1 MTNVP
6 SQTPRPERV
15 LETRRIYKGRV
26 VNLRVDTVA
35 LPNGSSAQREVAE
48 HAPVVV
54 IVPLDDDGNVLLV
67 RQYRLPVGQLL
78 LELPAGCIDPGES
91 VEDAVQRELREETGQ
106 RAGRLERLAQF
117 YASPGFCDELM
128 HLFLATQLEPS
139 PLAPD
144 SDEILQVVRMSL
156 TEAAVLVERG
166 EICDAKT
173 IVGLWA
179 AGARATRRIA
189 EDIVRQRLLMEGYYG
204 IDVDEGAIERYFAGI
219 SEFLGLQMYGR
230 PTIFSIGGRGREEN
244 QGYDAFAPLV
254 DSGISVY
261 VWTNKRFVSIVL
273 YTCKGFSSERA
284 VRFTRDFLEIS
295 EMVSQEF

>member
-1 MTNVP
+1 MAP
-6 SQTPRPERV
+6 EDPLSPERV
-15 LETRRIYKGRV
+15 LETRRIYEGRIV
-26 VNLRVDTVA
+26 KLRVDTVA
-35 LPNGSSAQREVAE
+35 LPDGRPAQREVAE

-54 IVPLDDDGNVLLV
+54 IVPFDGDGNVLLV
-67 RQYRLPVGQLL
+67 RQYRLPVKQFL

-189 EDIVRQRLLMEGYYG
+189 VDIVRQRLLMEGYYG

-230 PTIFSIGGRGREEN
+230 PTIFSTGGRGREEN

-261 VWTNKRFVSIVL
+261 VWTNKRFVSVVL
-273 YTCKGFSSERA
+273 YTCKGFGSERA

>member
-1 MTNVP
+1 
-6 SQTPRPERV
+6 V
-15 LETRRIYKGRV
+15 LESRRVYEGRI

-35 LPNGSSAQREVAE
+35 LPDGRSAQREVAE

-54 IVPLDDDGNVLLV
+54 IVPLDKDGNVLLV
-67 RQYRLPVGQLL
+67 RQYRLPVRRLL
-78 LELPAGCIDPGES
+78 LELPAGCMDPGES
-91 VEDAVQRELREETGQ
+91 AEEAAQRELREETGQ
-106 RAGRLERLAQF
+106 RAGRLERLAAF

-128 HLFLATQLEPS
+128 HLFLATELEPS

-144 SDEILQVVRMSL
+144 SDESLEVVQMPL
-156 TEAAVLVERG
+156 LEALGLVERG

-179 AGARATRRIA
+179 ARTRATRRIA
-189 EDIVRQRLLMEGYYG
+189 EDVFRQRLLMEGYYT
-204 IDVDEGAIERYFAGI
+204 IDVDEAAIEKYFAGVA
-219 SEFLGLQMYGR
+219 EHLDLQMYGK
-230 PTIFSIGGRGREEN
+230 PTIFSTGGQGKEEN

-261 VWTNKRFVSIVL
+261 VWANKRFVSIVL

-284 VRFTRDFLEIS
+284 VEFTRDFFRIS
-295 EMVSQEF
+295 QMVTQAF